1 MNLSLAQLKIRY
13 SFRLYIILN
22 ISKPIIRWVILIRII
37 KLNSQYQQVV
47 LWVISAHP
55 LAIIRSS
62 HWSSQRTPSMH
73 SVQNVEKCI
82 VIWLV
87 FLSSVFFH
95 IIIGFCGNY
104 KLFFHFFSSNRSV
117 YSTISQPHFLEK
129 WDVTGFCA
137 TSGQIVCARVT
148 FIALWVREL
157 KRKKSELERER
168 ELKTHHQKSVQQS

>member
-1 MNLSLAQLKIRY
+1 MKDKRFFSLSNDLSLAQLKIRY

-22 ISKPIIRWVILIRII
+22 ISKPIIILIRII

-73 SVQNVEKCI
+73 SVQKLEKCI
-82 VIWLV
+82 VIRLV

-95 IIIGFCGNY
+95 IIIGFCGIY
-104 KLFFHFFSSNRSV
+104 KLFFSLFF
-117 YSTISQPHFLEK
+117 IK
-129 WDVTGFCA
+129 
-137 TSGQIVCARVT
+137 
-148 FIALWVREL
+148 
-157 KRKKSELERER
+157 
-168 ELKTHHQKSVQQS
+168 

>member
-1 MNLSLAQLKIRY
+1 MKDKRFFSLSNDLSLAQLKIRY

-22 ISKPIIRWVILIRII
+22 ISKPIIILIRII

-73 SVQNVEKCI
+73 SVQKLEKCI

-95 IIIGFCGNY
+95 IIIGFCGIYKKSFSLFFYQIDHFAAPSASHTFLKNGTLLVFAQHLD
-104 KLFFHFFSSNRSV
+104 KLF
-117 YSTISQPHFLEK
+117 
-129 WDVTGFCA
+129 
-137 TSGQIVCARVT
+137 
-148 FIALWVREL
+148 
-157 KRKKSELERER
+157 
-168 ELKTHHQKSVQQS
+168 VQE

>member
-1 MNLSLAQLKIRY
+1 MKDKRFFSLSNDLSLAQLKIRY

-22 ISKPIIRWVILIRII
+22 ISKPIIILIRII

-62 HWSSQRTPSMH
+62 QRTPSMH
-73 SVQNVEKCI
+73 SVQKLGKCI

-95 IIIGFCGNY
+95 IIIGFCGIY
-104 KLFFHFFSSNRSV
+104 KHFFFHFFSSNRSV
-117 YSTISQPHFLEK
+117 TSTISQPHFLEK

-148 FIALWVREL
+148 FIALWVR
-157 KRKKSELERER
+157 
-168 ELKTHHQKSVQQS
+168 

>member
-1 MNLSLAQLKIRY
+1 MKDKRVFSLSNDLSLAQLKIRY

-22 ISKPIIRWVILIRII
+22 ISKPIIILIRII

-62 HWSSQRTPSMH
+62 QRTTSMH
-73 SVQNVEKCI
+73 SAQKLGKCI

-95 IIIGFCGNY
+95 IIIGFCGIY
-104 KLFFHFFSSNRSV
+104 KLFFSLFFHQIDHFAAPSASH
-117 YSTISQPHFLEK
+117 TFLK
-129 WDVTGFCA
+129 NGTLLVFAQHLDKLF
-137 TSGQIVCARVT
+137 
-148 FIALWVREL
+148 
-157 KRKKSELERER
+157 
-168 ELKTHHQKSVQQS
+168 VQE

>member
-1 MNLSLAQLKIRY
+1 MKDKRFFSLSNDLSLAQLKIRY

-22 ISKPIIRWVILIRII
+22 ISKPIIILIRII

-73 SVQNVEKCI
+73 SVQKLEKCI

-87 FLSSVFFH
+87 FLSSLFFH
-95 IIIGFCGNY
+95 IIIGFCGIY
-104 KLFFHFFSSNRSV
+104 KLFFSLFFHQIDQWPAPSASH
-117 YSTISQPHFLEK
+117 TFLK
-129 WDVTGFCA
+129 NGTLLVFAQHLDKLF
-137 TSGQIVCARVT
+137 
-148 FIALWVREL
+148 
-157 KRKKSELERER
+157 
-168 ELKTHHQKSVQQS
+168 VQE